1 MSELANGGRP
11 PFSNDS
17 RPPFAGTGW
26 SGGAHDLSR
35 VVSPRFASSH
45 GTVTISQ
52 SRDRR
57 SGLPACQYPDPM
69 ALHVALCRHLD
80 HAEQHSAE
88 LVRRLRPSPLH
99 RINILVGSGV
109 ASRYTQRRL
118 ATPQAD
124 QLGSQPPTRPTQNA
138 ARWPTSHSS
147 PPSISPARLPL
158 AAPAP
163 PTRRCPMA
171 RTSRCCNASSTNSH
185 RRAAS
190 SSSGPT
196 SRACPRRWPAP
207 SATCATRTSTPT
219 SWPPGRWPARSR
231 RATWRS
237 STNAG
242 ARCSRRSTSATGR
255 PSTRPRSTRRRTSG
269 ARRSARRR

>member
-1 MSELANGGRP
+1 MQSVSALANGARP

-17 RPPFAGTGW
+17 RPPSAGTGW
-26 SGGAHDLSR
+26 GGGAHDLGR

-118 ATPQAD
+118 ATHLTD
-124 QLGSQPPTRPTQNA
+124 QLPTSPTHHA

-158 AAPAP
+158 AGPAR

-171 RTSRCCNASSTNSH
+171 RTSRCCNASSTSSP
-185 RRAAS
+185 RRAAW

-196 SRACPRRWPAP
+196 SRACPPRSPAP

-219 SWPPGRWPARSR
+219 SWPPGRWPARSP

-255 PSTRPRSTRRRTSG
+255 PSTRPHSTRRRTSG